1 MSYEFL
7 KPGNSVNFNTKTNVL
22 KTEYSGVKVL
32 GIVSS
37 DIAMT
42 LQDVR
47 GMHLQVKPYI
57 TGLPDLFSDYT
68 YVIVQHTSGMKD
80 VLVLPWLLES
90 SIALSGKQSYQI
102 IVDNIEPEQVEV
114 IRKSLINRAV
124 EIRSFTVFN
133 Q

>member
-32 GIVSS
+32 GTVSS

-47 GMHLQVKPYI
+47 AMHLQVKPYI

-68 YVIVQHTSGMKD
+68 YVIIQHTSGMKD
-80 VLVLPWLLES
+80 VLGLPGLLES
-90 SIALSGKQSYQI
+90 SISLSTKQSYQLI
-102 IVDNIEPEQVEV
+102 LDNIEPEQVEI
-114 IRKSLINRAV
+114 IRASLVNRAI
-124 EIRSFTVFN
+124 EIRSFSVFN

>member
-32 GIVSS
+32 GTVSS
-37 DIAMT
+37 DIAMI

-47 GMHLQVKPYI
+47 AMHLQVKPYI

-68 YVIVQHTSGMKD
+68 YVIIQHTSGMKD
-80 VLVLPWLLES
+80 VLGLPWLLES
-90 SIALSGKQSYQI
+90 SISLSTKQSYQLI
-102 IVDNIEPEQVEV
+102 LDNIEPEQVEI
-114 IRKSLINRAV
+114 IRASLVNRAI
-124 EIRSFTVFN
+124 EIRSFSVFN

>member
-7 KPGNSVNFNTKTNVL
+7 RPGNSVNFNTKTNVL

-32 GIVSS
+32 GTVSS

-47 GMHLQVKPYI
+47 AMHLQVKPYI

-68 YVIVQHTSGMKD
+68 YVIIQHTSGMKD
-80 VLVLPWLLES
+80 VLGLPWLLES
-90 SIALSGKQSYQI
+90 SISLSTKQSYQLI
-102 IVDNIEPEQVEV
+102 LDNIEPEQVEI
-114 IRKSLINRAV
+114 IRASLVNRAI
-124 EIRSFTVFN
+124 EIRSFSVFN

>member
-32 GIVSS
+32 GTVSS

-47 GMHLQVKPYI
+47 AMHLQVKPYI

-68 YVIVQHTSGMKD
+68 YVIIQHTSGMKD
-80 VLVLPWLLES
+80 VLGLPWLLES
-90 SIALSGKQSYQI
+90 SISLSTKQSYQLI
-102 IVDNIEPEQVEV
+102 LDNIDPEQVEI
-114 IRKSLINRAV
+114 IRASLVNRAI
-124 EIRSFTVFN
+124 EIRSFSVFN